1 MTIMID
7 VSVTP
12 TRDAGSLDGIDSL
25 QTNYLNFSPSNP
37 RINTSSFRW
46 IALLVVTLLI
56 VTLLVVTLLW
66 FQTKVTISS
75 VLLI

>member
-1 MTIMID
+1 
-7 VSVTP
+7 
-12 TRDAGSLDGIDSL
+12 
-25 QTNYLNFSPSNP
+25 
-37 RINTSSFRW
+37 
-46 IALLVVTLLI
+46 LLIVTLLI